1 MKTFTFVGSE
11 MSSKNSAV
19 KQLVQLWCCFVFSS
33 SGASDS
39 CRSNGMFPHTSECGK
54 FFSCTPWGPVLMHCP
69 AGLHFNPQLHIC
81 DWPNR
86 AGCMDKQHS
95 TQKCPIYRHP
105 TDCAKFYICA
115 PPGHLLLHCPFG
127 LLFNPVISVCDW
139 PANVQCSTNE
149 VPASEETTAL
159 LQTEPSNEATNA
171 VTEEW
176 KEETTHEPLLSATE
190 ASAENPNLTTEV
202 QEFSAAV
209 TEESKEETTALPQ
222 TDASNE
228 GTNAVTEE
236 WKEETTHEPLLSA
249 TEASAEN
256 PNLTT
261 AVQEFSAAVTE
272 ESKEE
277 TTHEPLLSATEASAE
292 NPNLTTEVQEFSAA
306 TDASNEGTN
315 AVTEGWK
322 EETTHE
328 PLLSATEASAENPNL
343 TTEVQEFSTAVAEES
358 KEETTASVQPE
369 VFSEVV
375 WATTNAANE
384 TTAVTEEWKEETT
397 QQLLN
402 ATEFSTTTDEETEEP
417 NVDSTRSSEA
427 HTGTSTWNHP
437 STEAEASLVT
447 TERAPSSAS
456 GEAAMFTIEPAS
468 TAVDAEAATTEIV
481 SPTTTA

>member
-39 CRSNGMFPHTSECGK
+39 CRSNGMFPHPSECGK

-115 PPGHLLLHCPFG
+115 PPGHLLLHCPF
-127 LLFNPVISVCDW
+127 
-139 PANVQCSTNE
+139 
-149 VPASEETTAL
+149 
-159 LQTEPSNEATNA
+159 
-171 VTEEW
+171 
-176 KEETTHEPLLSATE
+176 
-190 ASAENPNLTTEV
+190 
-202 QEFSAAV
+202 AAV

-236 WKEETTHEPLLSA
+236 WKEETTHEPLLS
-249 TEASAEN
+249 T
-256 PNLTT
+256 
-261 AVQEFSAAVTE
+261 
-272 ESKEE
+272 
-277 TTHEPLLSATEASAE
+277 TEASAE
-292 NPNLTTEVQEFSAA
+292 NPNLTTEVQ
-306 TDASNEGTN
+306 
-315 AVTEGWK
+315 K
-322 EETTHE
+322 
-328 PLLSATEASAENPNL
+328 
-343 TTEVQEFSTAVAEES
+343 FSTAVTEES
-358 KEETTASVQPE
+358 KEETTASIQPE

-417 NVDSTRSSEA
+417 NVGTTRSSEA
-427 HTGTSTWNHP
+427 HTGTSTWNQP